1 MPNLRKVGT
10 HDTGFWDRENQ
21 ISADPK
27 AKAENLNVQEAL
39 KQAKSQPGAELVVIQ
54 EDGTANV
61 HALQGEDGFASE
73 NKKILISELDR
84 DPRSKQDLGKT
95 PLAIDDK
102 VAQAFGGKGA
112 FLVDE
117 KSQST
122 YLGEDV
128 DIATPQ
134 SKLQEAEQFLQ
145 APTQEKVNA
154 AYAIAEDAGKP
165 AHIDSALGK
174 QVLNDLSQNY
184 RQNDKAA
191 QDISHLRAGETRDK
205 VTALTVDLG
214 RIAGQEAQRTGELNT
229 QLSNRTQTWQKD
241 SQVAG
246 TDRDKALNN
255 WNQANRSEQQKV
267 DQTARNLREAR
278 MPGVHSTEAK
288 LDEAKTQ
295 RQDARSRYE
304 NAQSTRQQAQSNV
317 DTLERLPASA
327 ENHVREARRLED
339 DNRNLHFQ
347 ARTYTTMTLSRVR
360 DDLRRVERDYDRT
373 SYELQSERSKPP
385 RPSTQ
390 NSGGSS
396 DPFGKDPFSG
406 GGNSVGSNDPYGKDP
421 FGGGG
426 SQGNDP
432 YGKDP
437 FNGNGGGQYRD
448 EGRIRSL
455 ESQLGRLRTERRDLE
470 ARENSLDRVNTQLAF
485 NQDIDK
491 ISLIFLDLN
500 FQDRTA
506 LSRFSDQKRRNDTD
520 IRKHEQTARQEN
532 DRYRREINGARQD
545 LSQATTQETAARS
558 RFTEAEGQVARV
570 ETQLADIKNNP
581 RPDTDPA
588 VKPAASAHS
597 AALKHQAD
605 TVGPNA
611 PLTQKRD
618 QTQQKLDSV
627 NGDYQ
632 RDKQDLES
640 QLRNVKRAL
649 ETEAQQAITQ
659 TRQALKL

>member
-10 HDTGFWDRENQ
+10 HDTGFWDRENK

-27 AKAENLNVQEAL
+27 AKAENLSVKEAL
-39 KQAKSQPGAELVVIQ
+39 NQAKSQPGAELVVIQ
-54 EDGTANV
+54 EDGTANI

-73 NKKILISELDR
+73 NKKILVSELDR

-102 VAQAFGGKGA
+102 VAQAFGGQGA

-117 KSQST
+117 KNQST

-134 SKLQEAEQFLQ
+134 SKLQEAEHFLK

-165 AHIDSALGK
+165 AHIDSTLGK

-184 RQNDKAA
+184 RQNEKAA
-191 QDISHLRAGETRDK
+191 QDIAHLRPGDTREQ
-205 VTALTVDLG
+205 VTSLTVDLG
-214 RIAGQEAQRTGELNT
+214 RIAGQESQRTGELNK
-229 QLSNRTQTWQKD
+229 QLADRTQTWQKD
-241 SQVAG
+241 SQVAS
-246 TDRDKALNN
+246 TDRDKALTA
-255 WNQANRSEQQKV
+255 WNQASRSEQGKV
-267 DQTARNLREAR
+267 DQSARTLREAR
-278 MPGVHSTEAK
+278 MPGVHNTETKLEEAK
-288 LDEAKTQ
+288 SQ

-304 NAQSTRQQAQSNV
+304 GAQTARQNAQSNV
-317 DTLERLPASA
+317 DSLERLPASA
-327 ENHVREARRLED
+327 ENHLREARRLED

-347 ARTYTTMTLSRVR
+347 ARNYTTMSLSQVR
-360 DDLRRVERDYDRT
+360 GDLRRVERDYDRT

-385 RPSTQ
+385 RPQS
-390 NSGGSS
+390 SGTSG

-406 GGNSVGSNDPYGKDP
+406 GGNSVGSDDPYGKDP
-421 FGGGG
+421 FGSGG
-426 SQGNDP
+426 SSGNDP

-455 ESQLGRLRTERRDLE
+455 ESQLNRLRTERRDLE
-470 ARENSLDRVNTQLAF
+470 NRERGLDRVNTQLAF

-506 LSRFSDQKRRNDTD
+506 LTRFSDQKRRNDSS
-520 IRKHEQTARQEN
+520 IRKHEQTARDES
-532 DRYRREINGARQD
+532 DRYRREINGARQK
-545 LSQATTQETAARS
+545 LNEATTQETATRS

-570 ETQLADIKNNP
+570 ESQLADIKDNP
-581 RPDTDPA
+581 RPDNDPA
-588 VKPAASAHS
+588 VKPAVNAHN

-605 TVGPNA
+605 TVGPTA
-611 PLTQKRD
+611 PLTQKRN
-618 QTQQKLDSV
+618 QTQQKLDTV
-627 NGDYQ
+627 NGNYQ
-632 RDKQDLES
+632 QDKQALES
-640 QLRNVKRAL
+640 QLRNVKQTL
-649 ETEAQQAITQ
+649 QSEAQQAITQ